1 MKFNYPLFAAL
12 MLIAI
17 LFSSQTDAQS
27 LQQRKTDSTFVLVKK
42 YFNARQADS
51 LYEMGGKNFKNSLSR
66 NGFKTVAEQQL
77 FPLKEI
83 KGSSLVS
90 FVNNSVATYKLVFES
105 VTLQMLLSLD
115 HDDKIEMFLFQPYK
129 EVTADKLT
137 QAASTN
143 KLLTATDKKV
153 DTVARTYIQKAN
165 TAGLSIGVFKDGQI
179 STYNYGETTKG
190 NKKLPDANTLFEIGS
205 ISKTFTSTIL
215 AYYVNEGKVKLT
227 DPITKYLPDSVKTN
241 TALNDITLVMLS
253 NHTSGLSRM
262 PDNMAI
268 KPGDE
273 LNPYKTYDKT
283 LLFGY
288 LKTCKLN
295 SKPGEQYAYSNL
307 AVGLLGTI
315 LTQVGGKT
323 YDQLV
328 ADIICKPLG
337 MKSTA
342 QHLLPSLQARFATVY
357 NADGNPTPPW
367 DFDALAPCGSLH
379 SSVNDLM
386 IYAKANMNP
395 ANNKLGKAFELTHQ
409 LTFTKD
415 AQLGLAWHIIKV
427 DGVDYIFHNGGTF
440 GSSTFLAFNKAKN
453 LIVIVLSNCGDSI
466 DGIGSGI
473 IKRLQ

>member
-1 MKFNYPLFAAL
+1 MKFNYPVFAAL
-12 MLIAI
+12 ILIAI
-17 LFSSQTDAQS
+17 LFSSEADAQS
-27 LQQRKTDSTFVLVKK
+27 LQQRKTDSTFVLVKR
-42 YFNARQADS
+42 YFNNRQADS
-51 LYEMGGKNFKNSLSR
+51 LYEMGGKNFKNSLSKD
-66 NGFKTVAEQQL
+66 GFRAVAEQQL

-83 KGSSLVS
+83 KGSSFVS
-90 FVNNSVATYKLVFES
+90 FVNNNVATYKLIFES

-143 KLLTATDKKV
+143 KRITLADKKI
-153 DTVARTYIQKAN
+153 DSVARPYIQKAN
-165 TAGLSIGVFKDGQI
+165 TTGLSIGVFKDGQI
-179 STYNYGETTKG
+179 STYNYGETTKSNG
-190 NKKLPDANTLFEIGS
+190 KLPNANTLFEIGS
-205 ISKTFTSTIL
+205 ISKTFTSAIL
-215 AYYVNEGKVKLT
+215 AYYVNEDKVKLT

-241 TALNDITLVMLS
+241 AALNDITLVMLS

-262 PDNMAI
+262 PDNMNI

-273 LNPYKTYDKT
+273 LNPYKTYDKA

-315 LTQVGGKT
+315 LMQISGKT

-328 ADIICKPLG
+328 ADVVCNPLG
-337 MKSTA
+337 MKSTT
-342 QHLLPSLQARFATVY
+342 QHLLPSLQARLATVY
-357 NADGNPTPPW
+357 NADGNITPPW

-386 IYAKANMNP
+386 LYAKANMNP
-395 ANNKLGKAFELTHQ
+395 ANNKLGKALELTHQ
-409 LTFTKD
+409 ITFTKGIK
-415 AQLGLAWHIIKV
+415 LGLAWHIITV

-440 GSSTFLAFNKAKN
+440 GSSTFLAFNKQKN
-453 LIVIVLSNCGDSI
+453 LIVIVLSNCGESV
-466 DGIGSGI
+466 DGIGTGI
-473 IKRLQ
+473 LKKLQ